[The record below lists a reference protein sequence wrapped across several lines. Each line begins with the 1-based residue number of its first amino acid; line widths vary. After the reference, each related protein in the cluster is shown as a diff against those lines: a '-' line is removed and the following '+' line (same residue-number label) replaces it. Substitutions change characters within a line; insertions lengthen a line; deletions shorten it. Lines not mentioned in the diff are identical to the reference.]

1 MKKGDVVPAGGLMQ
15 TSEKQKSDVA
25 TLLSMAKER
34 NLLPD
39 DPTAPEEDEGEQT
52 PLGDDET
59 DPEAEAALGE
69 GPVAKTRPAASQEPG
84 GADRTGVPEGFPVPD
99 DFAVE
104 PGTRVAF
111 LTLKAEHTAR
121 PRMGDRQCVL
131 VPLTVKMEQI
141 AYKRAAMLG
150 DSTGVL
156 QARECAK
163 HTIAVIDGRKPDWAR
178 PKGTGGLDGFW
189 EHIGPKYR
197 QMITSWYVKTHVL
210 SQAERESFLLSSLDD
225 RTM

>member
-1 MKKGDVVPAGGLMQ
+1 MKKGDLVPAGGLMQ
-15 TSEKQKSDVA
+15 TSEKQKNDVA
-25 TLLSMAKER
+25 ALLAMAKER
-34 NLLPD
+34 NLLQD
-39 DPTAPEEDEGEQT
+39 DPTAPEADEGQE

-69 GPVAKTRPAASQEPG
+69 GPATKAPPGASQEPG
-84 GADRTGVPEGFPVPD
+84 GGSRVGVPEGFPVPD
-99 DFAVE
+99 DWSVE

-111 LTLKAEHTAR
+111 LTLKAEHTSR

-131 VPLTVKMEQI
+131 VPLVVKMEQI

-163 HTIAVIDGRKPDWAR
+163 HTIAVIDGRKPEWAR
-178 PKGTGGLDGFW
+178 PKSAGGLDGFW

-197 QMITSWYVKTHVL
+197 QMITSWYVKMHVL
-210 SQAERESFLLSSLDD
+210 TQAERESFLLSSLDD